1 MDELEK
7 SFKESM
13 KPYWEKR
20 LSDFPNTI
28 SSRLKQHY
36 KESHKVWREDDKF
49 KKLLFTIS
57 GGTLTIFASLG
68 LPEAAPLTILGFL
81 FIGASMICAVLSNL
95 FSPQTVIYSDAKMDK
110 DWLVSDKKDLKEIL
124 SNVDQIKNKF
134 EIQFAENS
142 ISHYENQLDYEI
154 KKYQKI
160 SDSLEP
166 ILRKLKLNVQII
178 SDYQKYLFLLGIIFI
193 TLNLLTVIYSKL
205 FTSSNSYQE
214 IYSSFLIRSL

>member
-1 MDELEK
+1 MDDLEK
-7 SFKESM
+7 SFEESM

-28 SSRLKQHY
+28 NNRLKQHY
-36 KESHKVWREDDKF
+36 KESHKIWREDDKF

-68 LPEAAPLTILGFL
+68 LAEAAPLTILGFL
-81 FIGASMICAVLSNL
+81 FIGISMICAVLSNL
-95 FSPQTVIYSDAKMDK
+95 FSPQTLIYSDAKMDK
-110 DWLVSDKKDLKEIL
+110 DWLVSDKRDLKEIL
-124 SNVDQIKNKF
+124 SNIDQIKNKF

-154 KKYQKI
+154 KKHQKI

-166 ILRKLKLNVQII
+166 ILRKLKLNVQLI

-193 TLNLLTVIYSKL
+193 TLNLLSVMYGKL
-205 FTSSNSYQE
+205 FMSSNSYQE
-214 IYSSFLIRSL
+214 IYSNFLIRSF